1 MIFIMAKNI
10 HLFSH
15 EISYY
20 CVKVWIIIVPDI
32 VILKVFQV
40 FLNKKIVKA

>member
-10 HLFSH
+10 HLFGH

-20 CVKVWIIIVPDI
+20 CVKVWIIIVHDY

-40 FLNKKIVKA
+40 YFK